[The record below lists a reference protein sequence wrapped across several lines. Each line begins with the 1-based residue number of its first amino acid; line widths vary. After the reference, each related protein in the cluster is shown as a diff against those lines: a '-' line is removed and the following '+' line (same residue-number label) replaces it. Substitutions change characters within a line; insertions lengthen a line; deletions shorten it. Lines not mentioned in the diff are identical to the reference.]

1 MNQKVTGAT
10 VLAFAV
16 EALILGI
23 SPKPCALRH
32 TRHAFSAHR
41 LAVTRSQRLTSF
53 ACLPEQTASSC
64 AASKNSAAPHLEKA
78 FSGCE
83 SRLVKMNVA
92 SYRRTVSSV
101 PKHRRRRLVMSFEM
115 VRLDR
120 ASSEPLHQQLY
131 RQIREELENGS
142 FCASCVPSSRVLATT
157 LGISRPTV
165 NQAFS
170 KLLAEG
176 YLQARKRSGI
186 FVADHLPA
194 TFLKAARP
202 ATTART
208 EHSPRVA
215 RRVTKMTDYRSG
227 RQLDVGMAGPP
238 SVIFVA
244 GLPAVDEF
252 PIAIWERLRE
262 QVLAKKGAHLLR
274 YASSRGEIEL
284 RKAIAAYLCD
294 FRGANCQPEQ
304 IVVVGG
310 MQQAMLACALALIN
324 EGDVGW
330 VEDPG
335 FHQARNV
342 FAFAG
347 AKIIPRPIDR
357 EGLVIGKCSRRNSPK
372 LIFVTPSHEFPFG
385 VTMSLRRR
393 RALIEFAE
401 SRDGYILEDDYNSE
415 FRFDGPPLPCL
426 QGLDNAGRVI
436 YAGTMSKILYPSL
449 RLGFVVAPPKLVD
462 TLVRVRAVMDQHSPA
477 IDQATLA
484 RFITEGF
491 FLSHVQRIREL
502 YAQRRVFFIEQ
513 FQKWL
518 GDYFDLEVTPA
529 GLHFIAWLRR
539 AEDLPLFMRAC
550 EKAGVR
556 PRPLSFFCVK
566 AQLDPAFVFGFAAWS
581 QAQIEQGLAKLA
593 SAVKQLKQR
602 DAGNS
607 SSVQIRPFSPA
618 TTPYWPSTAA
628 RRN

>member
-1 MNQKVTGAT
+1 MDGIDREGEWAGKIMSQRDELRRQASNNQI
-10 VLAFAV
+10 
-16 EALILGI
+16 AL
-23 SPKPCALRH
+23 K
-32 TRHAFSAHR
+32 
-41 LAVTRSQRLTSF
+41 RLTSF
-53 ACLPEQTASSC
+53 ACRGNKGLSC
-64 AASKNSAAPHLEKA
+64 AASENCAVPDLEKA

-83 SRLVKMNVA
+83 SRVAKMNGA
-92 SYRRTVSSV
+92 IYERSGSSV
-101 PKHRRRRLVMSFEM
+101 PKQRRRRSVMSFEM

-120 ASSEPLHQQLY
+120 ASAEPLYQQLY
-131 RQIREELENGS
+131 RQIREELDGGS
-142 FCASCVPSSRVLATT
+142 FDSSASCVPSSRALAAT

-165 NQAFS
+165 TQAFS
-170 KLLAEG
+170 KLLEEG
-176 YLQARKRSGI
+176 YLKVRKRSGI

-215 RRVTKMTDYRSG
+215 RRVTRMTDSRSG
-227 RQLDVGMAGPP
+227 RQLDVGIGGPP
-238 SVIFVA
+238 SVTLVA

-252 PIAIWERLRE
+252 PIAVWERLRE

-294 FRGANCQPEQ
+294 FRGANCYPDQ

-310 MQQAMLACALALIN
+310 MQQAMLVCALALIN
-324 EGDVGW
+324 EGEVAW
-330 VEDPG
+330 IEDPG

-342 FAFAG
+342 LAFVG
-347 AKIIPRPIDR
+347 AKIVPRPIDP
-357 EGLVIGKCSRRNSPK
+357 EGLVIEKCSRQNSPR
-372 LIFVTPSHEFPFG
+372 LILVTPSHQFPIG
-385 VTMSLRRR
+385 VTMSLKRRK
-393 RALIEFAE
+393 ALIEFAE
-401 SRDGYILEDDYNSE
+401 SRDAYILEDDYNSE

-449 RLGFVVAPPKLVD
+449 RLGFLVAPPQLVD
-462 TLVRVRAVMDQHSPA
+462 TLVKVRAIMDQHSPA

-491 FLSHVQRIREL
+491 FLSHVKRIREL

-529 GLHFIAWLRR
+529 GLHFVAWLRR
-539 AEDLPLFMRAC
+539 REDLPLFMHAR
-550 EKAGVR
+550 EQTGVW
-556 PRPLSFFCVK
+556 PRPLSFFCIK
-566 AQLDPAFVFGFAAWS
+566 AQLAPAFVFGFAAWS
-581 QAQIEQGLAKLA
+581 QAQIEQGLARLA
-593 SAVKQLKQR
+593 SAVKQLKPHR
-602 DAGNS
+602 AGNGS
-607 SSVQIRPFSPA
+607 SFQIHRFSPA
-618 TTPYWPSTAA
+618 TTSYWPSIVA
-628 RRN
+628 R

>member
-1 MNQKVTGAT
+1 MK
-10 VLAFAV
+10 
-16 EALILGI
+16 
-23 SPKPCALRH
+23 
-32 TRHAFSAHR
+32 
-41 LAVTRSQRLTSF
+41 
-53 ACLPEQTASSC
+53 
-64 AASKNSAAPHLEKA
+64 AAIC
-78 FSGCE
+78 G
-83 SRLVKMNVA
+83 RM
-92 SYRRTVSSV
+92 VSSI
-101 PKHRRRRLVMSFEM
+101 PKQRRRRSVMSFEM
-115 VRLDR
+115 VRLDPT
-120 ASSEPLHQQLY
+120 SSEPLYQQLY
-131 RQIREELENGS
+131 RQIREELESGS
-142 FCASCVPSSRVLATT
+142 FDSSASRVPSSRVLAAT

-176 YLQARKRSGI
+176 YLQTRKRSGI

-194 TFLKAARP
+194 TFLKAARL

-208 EHSPRVA
+208 EHSPRIA
-215 RRVTKMTDYRSG
+215 RRVTRMGDCRSG
-227 RQLDVGMAGPP
+227 RQLDVGIAGPP

-252 PIAIWERLRE
+252 PIAVWERLRQ

-294 FRGANCQPEQ
+294 FRGANCHPDQ

-310 MQQAMLACALALIN
+310 MQQAMLTCALALIN
-324 EGDVGW
+324 EGEVAW
-330 VEDPG
+330 IEDPG
-335 FHQARNV
+335 FQQTRNV
-342 FAFAG
+342 FAFVG
-347 AKIIPRPIDR
+347 AKIVPRPIDH
-357 EGLVIGKCSRRNSPK
+357 EGLVIGKCSRQNSPR
-372 LIFVTPSHEFPFG
+372 LIFVTPSHQFPMG
-385 VTMSLRRR
+385 VTMSLKRRK
-393 RALIEFAE
+393 ALIEFAT
-401 SRDGYILEDDYNSE
+401 SRGGYILEDDYNSE

-449 RLGFVVAPPKLVD
+449 RLGFLVAPPQLVD
-462 TLVRVRAVMDQHSPA
+462 TLVKVRAVMDQHSPA

-491 FLSHVQRIREL
+491 FLSHVKRIREL

-518 GDYFDLEVTPA
+518 GDYFDLEITPA

-539 AEDLPLFMRAC
+539 KEDFPLFMRAC
-550 EKAGVR
+550 ERTCVR
-556 PRPLSFFCVK
+556 NRPLSFFCIK

-593 SAVKQLKQR
+593 SAVKQLKQHGAR
-602 DAGNS
+602 NGS
-607 SSVQIRPFSPA
+607 SFQIHPFSPA
-618 TTPYWPSTAA
+618 ASSYWPSTTV
-628 RRN
+628 RSN

>member
-1 MNQKVTGAT
+1 MNGAIYGRTG
-10 VLAFAV
+10 
-16 EALILGI
+16 
-23 SPKPCALRH
+23 
-32 TRHAFSAHR
+32 
-41 LAVTRSQRLTSF
+41 
-53 ACLPEQTASSC
+53 
-64 AASKNSAAPHLEKA
+64 
-78 FSGCE
+78 
-83 SRLVKMNVA
+83 
-92 SYRRTVSSV
+92 SSV
-101 PKHRRRRLVMSFEM
+101 PKQRRRRLVMSFEM

-131 RQIREELENGS
+131 RQIREELESGS
-142 FCASCVPSSRVLATT
+142 FDSSASRVPSSRVLGAT

-202 ATTART
+202 AMTART

-215 RRVTKMTDYRSG
+215 RRVTRMTDFRSG
-227 RQLDVGMAGPP
+227 RQLDVGVGGPP
-238 SVIFVA
+238 SVTLVA

-252 PIAIWERLRE
+252 PIAVWERLRE

-284 RKAIAAYLCD
+284 RKALAAYLCD
-294 FRGANCQPEQ
+294 FRGANCHPDQ
-304 IVVVGG
+304 IVVVAGI
-310 MQQAMLACALALIN
+310 QQAMLACALALIN
-324 EGDVGW
+324 EGEVAW
-330 VEDPG
+330 IEDPG

-342 FAFAG
+342 FAFVG
-347 AKIIPRPIDR
+347 AKMVPRPIDR
-357 EGLVIGKCSRRNSPK
+357 EGLVIGKCSRQNSPR
-372 LIFVTPSHEFPFG
+372 LIFVTPSHQFPFG
-385 VTMSLRRR
+385 VTMSLKRRK
-393 RALIEFAE
+393 ALIEFAE

-449 RLGFVVAPPKLVD
+449 RLGFLVAPPQLVD
-462 TLVRVRAVMDQHSPA
+462 TLVKVRAVMDQHSPA

-491 FLSHVQRIREL
+491 FLSHVKRIREL

-518 GDYFDLEVTPA
+518 GDYFDLEITPA

-539 AEDLPLFMRAC
+539 KEDLPLFMRAR
-550 EKAGVR
+550 EKTGIW
-556 PRPLSFFCVK
+556 PRPLSFFCIK

-602 DAGNS
+602 GAGNGS
-607 SSVQIRPFSPA
+607 SFQLHPFSPA
-618 TTPYWPSTAA
+618 MSSYWPSTAV
-628 RRN
+628 R

>member
-1 MNQKVTGAT
+1 MAT
-10 VLAFAV
+10 WQTHNIQLASFNVASLRFTWFRS
-16 EALILGI
+16 ATLLG
-23 SPKPCALRH
+23 CL
-32 TRHAFSAHR
+32 
-41 LAVTRSQRLTSF
+41 LT
-53 ACLPEQTASSC
+53 
-64 AASKNSAAPHLEKA
+64 AASHLEKA
-78 FSGCE
+78 FVGCE
-83 SRLVKMNVA
+83 SRVVKMNGAV
-92 SYRRTVSSV
+92 YGRTFSSS
-101 PKHRRRRLVMSFEM
+101 PKRRRRRSVMSFEM

-120 ASSEPLHQQLY
+120 GSSEPLYQQLY
-131 RQIREELENGS
+131 RQIREELESGS
-142 FCASCVPSSRVLATT
+142 FDSSASCVPSSRVLAAT

-176 YLQARKRSGI
+176 YLQVRKRSGI
-186 FVADHLPA
+186 FVTDHLPA

-202 ATTART
+202 AMTART
-208 EHSPRVA
+208 QHSPRVA
-215 RRVTKMTDYRSG
+215 RRVTRMTDFRSS
-227 RQLDVGMAGPP
+227 RQLDVGIGGPP
-238 SVIFVA
+238 SVTLVA

-252 PIAIWERLRE
+252 PIAVWERLRA

-294 FRGANCQPEQ
+294 FRGANCHPDQV
-304 IVVVGG
+304 VVVGG

-324 EGDVGW
+324 EGDVAW
-330 VEDPG
+330 IEDPV

-342 FAFAG
+342 LAFVG
-347 AKIIPRPIDR
+347 AKTSPRPIDR
-357 EGLVIGKCSRRNSPK
+357 EGLVIGKCSRGNSPR
-372 LIFVTPSHEFPFG
+372 LILVTPSHQFPLG
-385 VTMSLRRR
+385 VTMSLKRRK
-393 RALIEFAE
+393 ALIEFAE
-401 SRDGYILEDDYNSE
+401 SRDGYILEDDYDSE

-436 YAGTMSKILYPSL
+436 YCGTMSKILYPSL
-449 RLGFVVAPPKLVD
+449 RLGFLVAPPQLVD
-462 TLVRVRAVMDQHSPA
+462 TLVKVRAVMDQHSPA

-491 FLSHVQRIREL
+491 FLSHVKRIREL

-529 GLHFIAWLRR
+529 GLHFVAWLRR
-539 AEDLPLFMRAC
+539 GDDLPLFMRAR
-550 EKAGVR
+550 EQTGVWS
-556 PRPLSFFCVK
+556 RPLSFFCIK

-602 DAGNS
+602 GAGNGS
-607 SSVQIRPFSPA
+607 SSRIHPFSPA
-618 TTPYWPSTAA
+618 TSPYWPPTAVPI
-628 RRN
+628 N

>member
-1 MNQKVTGAT
+1 
-10 VLAFAV
+10 
-16 EALILGI
+16 
-23 SPKPCALRH
+23 
-32 TRHAFSAHR
+32 
-41 LAVTRSQRLTSF
+41 
-53 ACLPEQTASSC
+53 
-64 AASKNSAAPHLEKA
+64 
-78 FSGCE
+78 
-83 SRLVKMNVA
+83 
-92 SYRRTVSSV
+92 
-101 PKHRRRRLVMSFEM
+101 MSFEM

-120 ASSEPLHQQLY
+120 ASSEPLYQQLY
-131 RQIREELENGS
+131 RQIREELESGS
-142 FCASCVPSSRVLATT
+142 FDSSASRVPSSRVLGAT

-170 KLLAEG
+170 KLLEEG

-202 ATTART
+202 ATIART
-208 EHSPRVA
+208 EHSPRFA
-215 RRVTKMTDYRSG
+215 RRVTRMTDFRSG
-227 RQLDVGMAGPP
+227 RQLDVGVAGPP
-238 SVIFVA
+238 SVTFVA

-252 PIAIWERLRE
+252 PIAVWERLRE

-294 FRGANCQPEQ
+294 FRGANCHPDQ

-324 EGDVGW
+324 EGEVAW

-342 FAFAG
+342 FTFVG
-347 AKIIPRPIDR
+347 AKMVPRPIDR
-357 EGLVIGKCSRRNSPK
+357 EGLVIGKCSRQNSPR
-372 LIFVTPSHEFPFG
+372 LILVTPSHQFPFG
-385 VTMSLRRR
+385 VTMSLKRRK
-393 RALIEFAE
+393 ALIEFAT
-401 SRDGYILEDDYNSE
+401 SRNGYILEDDYNSE

-449 RLGFVVAPPKLVD
+449 RLGFLIAPPQLVD
-462 TLVRVRAVMDQHSPA
+462 TLVKVRAVMDQHSPA

-491 FLSHVQRIREL
+491 FLSHVKRIREL
-502 YAQRRVFFIEQ
+502 YARRRVFFIEQ

-518 GDYFDLEVTPA
+518 GDYFDLEITPA

-539 AEDLPLFMRAC
+539 KEDFPLFMRAR
-550 EKAGVR
+550 EKTGVW
-556 PRPLSFFCVK
+556 PRPLSFFCIK
-566 AQLDPAFVFGFAAWS
+566 AQPNPAFVFGFAAWS

-593 SAVKQLKQR
+593 STVKQLKQHGAR
-602 DAGNS
+602 NGS
-607 SSVQIRPFSPA
+607 SFQIHPFSPA
-618 TTPYWPSTAA
+618 TSSYWPSTTV
-628 RRN
+628 RSN

>member
-1 MNQKVTGAT
+1 
-10 VLAFAV
+10 
-16 EALILGI
+16 
-23 SPKPCALRH
+23 
-32 TRHAFSAHR
+32 
-41 LAVTRSQRLTSF
+41 
-53 ACLPEQTASSC
+53 
-64 AASKNSAAPHLEKA
+64 
-78 FSGCE
+78 
-83 SRLVKMNVA
+83 
-92 SYRRTVSSV
+92 
-101 PKHRRRRLVMSFEM
+101 MSFEM

-120 ASSEPLHQQLY
+120 GSSEPLYQQLY
-131 RQIREELENGS
+131 RQIREELESGNFDS
-142 FCASCVPSSRVLATT
+142 SASRVPSSRVLAVT

-170 KLLAEG
+170 KLLEEG
-176 YLQARKRSGI
+176 YLQVRKRSGI

-202 ATTART
+202 ATAART

-215 RRVTKMTDYRSG
+215 RRVTRMTDLRSG
-227 RQLDVGMAGPP
+227 RQLDVGVAGPP
-238 SVIFVA
+238 SVTFVA

-252 PIAIWERLRE
+252 PIDIWERLRE

-294 FRGANCQPEQ
+294 FRGANCHPEQ

-310 MQQAMLACALALIN
+310 MQQAMLACALTLIN
-324 EGDVGW
+324 EGEPAW
-330 VEDPG
+330 IEDPG

-342 FAFAG
+342 LAFVG
-347 AKIIPRPIDR
+347 AKIIPRPMDR
-357 EGLVIGKCSRRNSPK
+357 EGLVIAKCSRQNSPRI
-372 LIFVTPSHEFPFG
+372 IFVAPSHQFPLG
-385 VTMSLRRR
+385 VTMSLKRRK
-393 RALIEFAE
+393 ALIEFAE

-449 RLGFVVAPPKLVD
+449 RLGFLIVPPKLVD
-462 TLVRVRAVMDQHSPA
+462 ILVKVRAVMDQHSPA

-491 FLSHVQRIREL
+491 FLSHVKRVREL

-529 GLHFIAWLRR
+529 GLHFIAWLRSR
-539 AEDLPLFMRAC
+539 EDLPLFMRAR
-550 EKAGVR
+550 EQTGVW
-556 PRPLSFFCVK
+556 PRPLSFFCIK

-581 QAQIEQGLAKLA
+581 QAQIEQSLAKLA
-593 SAVKQLKQR
+593 WAVKQLKQR
-602 DAGNS
+602 GGGNGS
-607 SSVQIRPFSPA
+607 SFQTQPSSPA
-618 TTPYWPSTAA
+618 TTSYWPSTTV
-628 RRN
+628 R